1 MFACEIR
8 TLWNKNPR
16 HTNRAVATRYPL
28 YDCIGKPGR
37 RGRLRLA
44 VKRRNNVQLCRPLAS
59 GRENTRSRCWGKCR
73 GKHYRHAHCNGLSH
87 KLQQANPAWQLLDTI
102 EPDRPPR
109 ILGTTGVQMNAVFTI
124 PVMLVIA
131 LFGAVFA
138 SSLAIYAM
146 IGEVNRKLPDDQ
158 QIEYLFMYPGK
169 VSKVKLEYKR
179 LYPKG
184 RLPLLWNL
192 TVGVMIALGLAVAWS
207 IGFFH

>member
-1 MFACEIR
+1 
-8 TLWNKNPR
+8 
-16 HTNRAVATRYPL
+16 
-28 YDCIGKPGR
+28 
-37 RGRLRLA
+37 
-44 VKRRNNVQLCRPLAS
+44 
-59 GRENTRSRCWGKCR
+59 
-73 GKHYRHAHCNGLSH
+73 
-87 KLQQANPAWQLLDTI
+87 
-102 EPDRPPR
+102 
-109 ILGTTGVQMNAVFTI
+109 MNAVFTI